1 MRNNKILIITQYFFP
16 ENFKSNDLAFDLQ
29 KAGYK
34 VHVLTGIPNYPEG
47 EYYKGYN
54 IFQRRIET
62 INGVK
67 VFRSFQMPRGKNNKI
82 KLILNYLTFAFFA
95 SIWALFLCIFY
106 KYRCVIVHEPSPI
119 TQGIPAVL
127 VKKIQKIPLYFWVLD
142 IWPDAMKSGGG
153 VTNQTLLS
161 LAEKVTIFIYN
172 NCTKILISSKGFKQ
186 LIMRQGNYEDK
197 IIYYPN
203 WSDDI
208 LKMDDSYPIPE
219 LPKGFKILLAG
230 NLGKSQNLDAVMNA
244 ANELR
249 DVKDVKWLFVGDG
262 SRKNFIDS
270 FISEHNLQETVFTYG
285 KYPMQAMPAFYKN
298 ANALLITLKGEF
310 PHLKMVV
317 PARLQTY
324 MASGRPII
332 GMISGGSADLV
343 KEANCGFVVESGNFQ
358 ALSTIIKDVIL
369 TDKGTF
375 ESLGIN
381 GRKYYEENFTKEKC
395 INNLIAIIE
404 SNSVGNYEN

>member
-1 MRNNKILIITQYFFP
+1 MRNNNILIITQYFFP
-16 ENFKSNDLAFDLQ
+16 ENFKSNDIAFDLQ
-29 KAGYK
+29 KAGYN
-34 VHVLTGIPNYPEG
+34 VHVLTSIPNYPEG

-54 IFQRRIET
+54 VFQRRIET

-82 KLILNYLTFAFFA
+82 KLMLNYLTFAFFA
-95 SIWALFLCIFY
+95 SIWALFLCLFN

-219 LPKGFKILLAG
+219 LPK
-230 NLGKSQNLDAVMNA
+230 
-244 ANELR
+244 
-249 DVKDVKWLFVGDG
+249 
-262 SRKNFIDS
+262 
-270 FISEHNLQETVFTYG
+270 
-285 KYPMQAMPAFYKN
+285 
-298 ANALLITLKGEF
+298 
-310 PHLKMVV
+310 
-317 PARLQTY
+317 
-324 MASGRPII
+324 
-332 GMISGGSADLV
+332 DL
-343 KEANCGFVVESGNFQ
+343 
-358 ALSTIIKDVIL
+358 
-369 TDKGTF
+369 
-375 ESLGIN
+375 
-381 GRKYYEENFTKEKC
+381 KYYWQEILENLK
-395 INNLIAIIE
+395 I
-404 SNSVGNYEN
+404 